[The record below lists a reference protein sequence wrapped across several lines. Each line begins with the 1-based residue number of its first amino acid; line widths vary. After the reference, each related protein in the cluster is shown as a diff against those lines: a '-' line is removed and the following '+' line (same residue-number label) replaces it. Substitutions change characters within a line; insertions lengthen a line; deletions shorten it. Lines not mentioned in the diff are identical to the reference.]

1 MNLNRILTIVIAI
14 IAVVAAIMYI
24 SIFRA
29 DIDGGETGSIDGM
42 LQFGKILVVVT
53 ALIALFFALKNIAT
67 DPQKLKKSLISLVIF
82 GILAAVAY
90 AMADSAIPDNL
101 DEEIVINGGKSKM
114 VGAGIYMFYFLSA
127 IAILAMVVFGIKKTI
142 K

>member
-14 IAVVAAIMYI
+14 IAVVAAVMYI

-29 DIDGGETGSIDGM
+29 DVDAGETGSIDGM
-42 LQFGKILVVVT
+42 LQFGKILVIIT

-90 AMADSAIPDNL
+90 AMAGSAIPTGL
-101 DEEIVINGGKSKM
+101 DDEIVINEGTSKM
-114 VGAGIYMFYFLSA
+114 VGAGIYLFYFLSA